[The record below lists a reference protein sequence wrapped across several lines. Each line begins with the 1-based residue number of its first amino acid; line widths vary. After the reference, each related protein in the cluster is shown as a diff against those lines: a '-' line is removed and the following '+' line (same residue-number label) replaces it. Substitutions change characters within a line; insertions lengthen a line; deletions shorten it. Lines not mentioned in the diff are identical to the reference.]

1 MPKPRYPR
9 ATKKQLRM
17 QRSREKWRRTRLK
30 DTRNIGGPITIKHIP
45 LDEVDDYFKKKDEA
59 GE

>member
-1 MPKPRYPR
+1 MKN
-9 ATKKQLRM
+9 
-17 QRSREKWRRTRLK
+17 
-30 DTRNIGGPITIKHIP
+30 TRNIGGPITIKQIP